1 MCAEIIERYGIRF
14 MSKISVILPVYNGE
28 QHIGRAIESVLNQ
41 THQDLELVIVNDC
54 STDDTQQVL
63 ESYAAKDDRI
73 RLFRNETNQK
83 LPRTLNIGFAHA
95 VGDYWTWTSDD
106 NTYHLDALEKMCT
119 VLDERA
125 EIDLVYADFS
135 AVDMQ
140 GNLLEEKKLGKP
152 EEIRFQDNVG
162 ACFLYRKSL
171 ALKAGPYDE
180 TMFLAEDYEFFIRC
194 YKHGKFCHI
203 AEDLYDYGRHEAN
216 LSAVY
221 RGGQISHQAFHVMD
235 VHFDFLYGECHT
247 QADQNRILWSML
259 ALLVDRDEIAAVR
272 RRFYALNHRFAA
284 ADLKKRMKWKLHEIK
299 NLPIRALRKVKAVF
313 TAKKKQ
319 GEQ

>member
-1 MCAEIIERYGIRF
+1 

-28 QHIGRAIESVLNQ
+28 QRVGRAIDSILSQ
-41 THQDLELVIVNDC
+41 THRDLELIIVNDC
-54 STDDTQQVL
+54 STDNTQHVL
-63 ESYAAKDDRI
+63 QEYAAKDSRI
-73 RLFRNETNQK
+73 ILLKNETNQK
-83 LPRTLNIGFAHA
+83 LPKTLNIGFARA
-95 VGDYWTWTSDD
+95 SGDYWTWTSDD
-106 NTYHLDALEKMCT
+106 NQYHSDALEKMCA
-119 VLDERA
+119 VLDEQS
-125 EIDLVYADFS
+125 EIDLVYADLTI
-135 AVDMQ
+135 VDMQ
-140 GNLLEEKKLGKP
+140 GNVILESKNGEP
-152 EEIRFQDNVG
+152 EEFRFKNNIF

-203 AEDLYDYGRHEAN
+203 AEDLYDYGRHETS
-216 LSAVY
+216 LSSLY
-221 RGGQISHQAFHVMD
+221 RGKQIRHQTFHVMD
-235 VHFDFLYGECHT
+235 THFDFLYGQCHT
-247 QADQNRILWSML
+247 QAEQNRLLWRML
-259 ALLVDRDEIAAVR
+259 ELLDDRDEIAAVR